1 MKKNST
7 DSRKARAMLTVSRVL
22 VYALLIFLSILCL
35 FSFYMLII
43 NASRTNADLQGGF
56 KALPQGHF
64 LENLINAWNDSSI
77 NIPRGMLN
85 SFVIAAATA
94 ILSTYFSALTAYGL
108 HAYQFKLKRIAFLFI
123 MAVMVIPKQVSA
135 AGFVQLCYKLK
146 LTNSYLPLILPGI
159 AAPVVFFYMIQYMKS
174 VLPMEI
180 VEAARVDGSGEFF
193 TFNRIVLPMLKPAIS
208 VQLIFTFVESWNNY
222 FLPALLLDK
231 AEMKTVPIMIAQLRA
246 ADYSK
251 FDLGKV
257 YMFILLA
264 ICRCCSCTSS
274 CPAISSRESPPA
286 LSRAEALIAAKKR
299 ARPQDIP
306 AGGHVTDCFF
316 GGTEKPPRAAK
327 KHPICRTASS
337 AG

>member
-7 DSRKARAMLTVSRVL
+7 DSRKAHAMLTVSRVL

-35 FSFYMLII
+35 FSFYMLIV

-64 LENLINAWNDSSI
+64 LENLKNAWNDSSI

-85 SFVIAAATA
+85 SFVVAAATA

-108 HAYQFKLKRIAFLFI
+108 HAYNFKLKRLAFLFI

-146 LTNSYLPLILPGI
+146 LTNSYLPLILPSI

-193 TFNRIVLPMLKPAIS
+193 TFNRIVLP
-208 VQLIFTFVESWNNY
+208 
-222 FLPALLLDK
+222 
-231 AEMKTVPIMIAQLRA
+231 
-246 ADYSK
+246 
-251 FDLGKV
+251 
-257 YMFILLA
+257 
-264 ICRCCSCTSS
+264 C
-274 CPAISSRESPPA
+274 
-286 LSRAEALIAAKKR
+286 
-299 ARPQDIP
+299 
-306 AGGHVTDCFF
+306 
-316 GGTEKPPRAAK
+316 
-327 KHPICRTASS
+327 
-337 AG
+337 